1 MKSFLYS
8 LFLFVVIIIL
18 SCTNPP
24 DYPIEPVIEFV
35 SLSKNRMIQGAN
47 PNTDSTLL
55 TISFTDG
62 DGDIGSDD
70 SISVFLIDKRDNFM
84 QPGFRIPF
92 VGQQGV
98 GKGISG
104 EMFIVLPTS
113 CCFFD
118 DGRFPCESSN
128 DGTTDEL
135 IYELFISDRAGN
147 LSNRIETTPITLE
160 CN

>member
-1 MKSFLYS
+1 ML
-8 LFLFVVIIIL
+8 
-18 SCTNPP
+18 
-24 DYPIEPVIEFV
+24 
-35 SLSKNRMIQGAN
+35 QGAN

-55 TISFTDG
+55 TLYFTDG

-92 VGQQGV
+92 VGEQGV

-104 EMFIVLPTS
+104 EIYIALPTS
-113 CCFFD
+113 CCYYD
-118 DGRFPCESSN
+118 DGRTPCEKSS

-135 IYELFISDRAGN
+135 IYELYISDRAGN
-147 LSNRIETTPITLE
+147 LSNRIDIAPITLQ